1 MDDAR
6 VIGVDG
12 GGTRTRVVVVSAER
26 GVLGSGE
33 AGSGNARDIGIEAVA
48 RHVAAARDA
57 AYAAAGLSRG
67 VANAAFC
74 GMAGAGAD
82 EIRGPLTRALS
93 AGGIASVLEVGTDL
107 DAALAGC
114 LCGRPGIVLIAGTG
128 SSCLGR
134 DATGRTA
141 RAGGLGSY
149 LDDGGGAT
157 DLGRGAL
164 IACVRAHDG
173 RGPETLLTPTVHAH
187 LNTTSPDELARRI
200 GDTLPR
206 AEVAALAPL
215 VTAAAGQGDEV
226 AQCILADGANELA
239 ACVAAVANRLGL
251 TEPEVA
257 LTGGLGNAPEY
268 RPVIVDAIGRRLPH
282 ATTRM
287 PELPAVLGSALRAFA
302 LLGIEP
308 PARERLVGL
317 GS

>member
-1 MDDAR
+1 
-6 VIGVDG
+6 
-12 GGTRTRVVVVSAER
+12 
-26 GVLGSGE
+26 
-33 AGSGNARDIGIEAVA
+33 
-48 RHVAAARDA
+48 
-57 AYAAAGLSRG
+57 
-67 VANAAFC
+67 
-74 GMAGAGAD
+74 
-82 EIRGPLTRALS
+82 
-93 AGGIASVLEVGTDL
+93 
-107 DAALAGC
+107 
-114 LCGRPGIVLIAGTG
+114 
-128 SSCLGR
+128 
-134 DATGRTA
+134 
-141 RAGGLGSY
+141 
-149 LDDGGGAT
+149 
-157 DLGRGAL
+157 
-164 IACVRAHDG
+164 
-173 RGPETLLTPTVHAH
+173 VHAH